1 MFEKNRVKIVF
12 KSFSKHPYTHFKNQ
26 RKKVLWIWILMLKK
40 IYFLYFDND
49 TFFIVHYYHH
59 YHCDYHN
66 HFHHIHHQYHLCP
79 IIISVTTIISSLSP
93 PPKSLQ
99 LSLIHLTMMTTNI
112 TITTN
117 IVTATNITFY
127 TTTAPPPLTTTTNSV
142 THCHPAITVTTIAP
156 TPQLLP
162 PSSPLP
168 LWSLSYKN
176 TLNLNITWNL

>member
-40 IYFLYFDND
+40 TYFLYFDND

-66 HFHHIHHQYHLCP
+66 HFHHFHHQYHLCP

-127 TTTAPPPLTTTTNSV
+127 TTTTYYYHQYRYPLSPCHRRHHHRTNTTTN
-142 THCHPAITVTTIAP
+142 TTFVTTTIVV
-156 TPQLLP
+156 
-162 PSSPLP
+162 
-168 LWSLSYKN
+168 
-176 TLNLNITWNL
+176 TLI